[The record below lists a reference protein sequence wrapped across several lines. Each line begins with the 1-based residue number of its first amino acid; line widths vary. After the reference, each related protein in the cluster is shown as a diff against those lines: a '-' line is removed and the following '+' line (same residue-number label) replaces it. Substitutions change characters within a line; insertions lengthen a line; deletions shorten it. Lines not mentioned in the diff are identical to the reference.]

1 MGKFSLFKLLNCC
14 HHSSFLSDINDIH
27 SRNNVYIDVHEQGKR
42 LLGIQNPKII
52 VSFPKPEASDKG
64 KKRKS
69 SEPSLPPGPEWMSTK
84 SGKNRKSQIT
94 KRESH
99 ELLPEK
105 SNEIISLLDSD
116 DDVEGDALEVLPKR
130 TRRLSAND
138 ARRSITTIATDEI
151 DSDSE
156 NEFE

>member
-1 MGKFSLFKLLNCC
+1 
-14 HHSSFLSDINDIH
+14 LSDINDIH